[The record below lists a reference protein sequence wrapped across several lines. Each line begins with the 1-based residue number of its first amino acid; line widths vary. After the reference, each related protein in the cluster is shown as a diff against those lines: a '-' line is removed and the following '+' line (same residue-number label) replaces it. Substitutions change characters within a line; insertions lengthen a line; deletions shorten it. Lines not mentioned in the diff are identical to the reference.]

1 MKFLSLEPFVPSGAD
16 YEGSKKLFQELGFNL
31 TWDAG
36 SYAGFEKDGCRFIL
50 QHYEQKNFAENFM
63 LSVKVDNVGAFRQTV
78 LSKELPQKY
87 GIRVGNIC
95 QQPYGKELN
104 IIDMAGVCWHFV
116 E

>member
-63 LSVKVDNVGAFRQTV
+63 LSVKVDNVETFRQMV
-78 LSKELPQKY
+78 LDKELPQKY
-87 GIRVGNIC
+87 GIRVGNVC
-95 QQPYGKELN
+95 QQPYGKD
-104 IIDMAGVCWHFV
+104 IAGVCWHFV